1 MPKGTPDV
9 VPTPLPRAFHIMLRD
24 VERHGRTAGC
34 PACDYFERY
43 GKFRSNGRH
52 TDKCRACLIEA
63 INDEAQSG
71 QTIPERDSGLEEDD
85 ADDTTPSKT
94 QGF

>member
-1 MPKGTPDV
+1 MCAVGKPAEEGEKPERLT
-9 VPTPLPRAFHIMLRD
+9 
-24 VERHGRTAGC
+24 VENIQASLD
-34 PACDYFERY
+34 A
-43 GKFRSNGRH
+43 
-52 TDKCRACLIEA
+52 IEA

-94 QGF
+94 QGV

>member
-1 MPKGTPDV
+1 MGKPAEEGEQPERLT
-9 VPTPLPRAFHIMLRD
+9 
-24 VERHGRTAGC
+24 VENIQSSLDA
-34 PACDYFERY
+34 
-43 GKFRSNGRH
+43 
-52 TDKCRACLIEA
+52 IEA